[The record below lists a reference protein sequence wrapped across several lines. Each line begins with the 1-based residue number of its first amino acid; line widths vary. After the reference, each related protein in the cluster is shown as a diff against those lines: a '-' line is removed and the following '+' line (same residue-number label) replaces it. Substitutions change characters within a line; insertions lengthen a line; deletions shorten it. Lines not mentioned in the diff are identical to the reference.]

1 LALKSNHLNQRDDI
15 FYLTIQEWF
24 QGNEENWKDIVSSR
38 KHEYD
43 KHSQDRYPRSF
54 ASTPSAEPPEYK
66 ANPLSEG
73 YGKGQIVFPGFIEG
87 KILVM
92 KEYQPGPWP
101 DFDILIAKHTDPGW
115 SLLISKSKGL
125 VVEQGG
131 LLSHASIV
139 TRELGIPC
147 VIGVKEATD
156 RFKNESNAVLDASN
170 GTIEIKNQK

>member
-1 LALKSNHLNQRDDI
+1 
-15 FYLTIQEWF
+15 
-24 QGNEENWKDIVSSR
+24 
-38 KHEYD
+38 
-43 KHSQDRYPRSF
+43 
-54 ASTPSAEPPEYK
+54 
-66 ANPLSEG
+66 
-73 YGKGQIVFPGFIEG
+73 
-87 KILVM
+87 M